1 MKFPRPVPVTEIAQ
15 KIGAKIIGNKQLMA
29 HGINEIH
36 KVTPGDITFSDLK
49 KYFKKSI
56 ESEATIIILNEITTC
71 PEGKVLLICDEPFK
85 AYDSIVRSY
94 RTSIPLSV
102 SVSDSAVIG
111 EGTVIEPNVVIGH
124 EVTIGKNCHIMANT
138 VIYDHAIIGDNVV
151 IEPNCSISTHAFY
164 FKKYETNYQR
174 WQSGGR
180 TVIEN
185 DVHIGAGTTI
195 AQGVSG
201 DTVVGAGTKIDCQI
215 MLGHGVVVGKNC
227 LMAAQVGI
235 GGKTIIEDNVVL
247 YGQVG
252 IAQNLR
258 IGKDAIVLAK
268 SGVSKDLE
276 GGKVYFGYPAQE
288 MKTSYKELAALRQLP
303 DFLKE
308 QRNIVPE

>member
-1 MKFPRPVPVTEIAQ
+1 MKFPRPVPVTEIAK
-15 KIGAKIIGNKQLMA
+15 KIGATIIGNKELMA

-71 PEGKVLLICDEPFK
+71 PEGKALLICDEPFK

-94 RTSIPLSV
+94 RTSIPLSA

-111 EGTVIEPNVVIGH
+111 EGTVLEPNVVVGH
-124 EVTIGKNCHIMANT
+124 DVTIGKNCHIMANT
-138 VIYDHAIIGDNVV
+138 VIYDNAIIGDNVI

-164 FKKYETNYQR
+164 FKKYDEKYER

-180 TVIEN
+180 TIIEN

-258 IGKDAIVLAK
+258 IGKGAVVLAK

-276 GGKVYFGYPAQE
+276 GGKAYFGYPAQD

-303 DFLKE
+303 GFFKE